1 MAILIVLKNPFTT
14 IAPVH
19 DMIDSAGILDAEF
32 ARHGTKVPKR
42 FACVNSYDRP
52 LFSHG
57 IFLLA
62 LFRSEPGFVVLL
74 DHANLLFHEA
84 GHPLIGLFSV
94 RLEPYGGTVGQLVFP
109 VFFMVSFWRSGQAPG
124 MAAAS
129 IWFFENW
136 LNIGRYLADARAMEL
151 PLIGGGDHDWNTI
164 LSRWGLLRHDLQIAA
179 AIKFVAWV
187 GIATSV
193 LWLSWRA
200 WQDRNTGRLQAP
212 QSERVFGGRSEK
224 G

>member
-1 MAILIVLKNPFTT
+1 MVRRAWEPVSAANLIGFMAGF
-14 IAPVH
+14 
-19 DMIDSAGILDAEF
+19 
-32 ARHGTKVPKR
+32 
-42 FACVNSYDRP
+42 
-52 LFSHG
+52 G

-62 LFRSEPGFVVLL
+62 VFHSEPGFIVLL

-84 GHPLIGLFSV
+84 GHPIIGLFST
-94 RLEPYGGTVGQLVFP
+94 RLEPYGGTIGQLVFP
-109 VFFMVSFWRSGQAPG
+109 VVLMASFWRGGQAPG

-151 PLIGGGDHDWNTI
+151 PLVGGGDHDWNTI

-179 AIKFVAWV
+179 GIKVLAWV

-193 LWLSWRA
+193 GWLIWRA
-200 WQDRNTGRLQAP
+200 WQDRNARRLQDP
-212 QSERVFGGRSEK
+212 HSEHVFGRPFEK
-224 G
+224 M